1 MSILIDMT
9 YANWAPDENLD
20 KGYVF
25 KNEAVSF
32 KTLVELM
39 RVYESASTYPA
50 NSYSWLSSF
59 NTDFRTGV
67 ETVQNLHF
75 SPRNKSRYRKY
86 WGRALKVAGFK

>member
-1 MSILIDMT
+1 MILVDLT
-9 YANWAPDENLD
+9 YANWTPGETLS
-20 KGYVF
+20 KGYLF
-25 KNEAVSF
+25 KNEPVSF

-39 RVYESASTYPA
+39 RGYESSSTYPA
-50 NSYSWLSSF
+50 DSYSWLSLF

-86 WGRALKVAGFK
+86 WRIALKAAGFK